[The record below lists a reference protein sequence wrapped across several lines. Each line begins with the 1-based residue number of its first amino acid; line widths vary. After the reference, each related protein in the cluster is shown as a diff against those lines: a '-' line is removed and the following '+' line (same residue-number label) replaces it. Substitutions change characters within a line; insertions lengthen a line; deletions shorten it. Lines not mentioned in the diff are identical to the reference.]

1 VLNPW
6 IIAVVRGAA
15 RWPAAVIVVTLLA
28 TFAAIAYTIANFAIN
43 TDSSA
48 LLSPELPWR
57 QREAR
62 LEKVFPGRS
71 DVTVVVIDAVTPELA
86 ERAAAQLAE
95 RLAAKPA
102 LFKSVR
108 RPDGGPFFER
118 NSFLYL
124 ETEELRQ
131 TLEQL
136 VAAQPLLGTI
146 ALDPSARGLFEAL
159 SLALEGV
166 RRGEAAPEAMTPVLT
181 ALAATVEAVL
191 AGRFTAFSLQSL
203 LLGPDAAGARALRRF
218 VLVQPVLDYTALMPG
233 AVADDAIRTE
243 ARTLG
248 FDAAHGVRVRLTG
261 DIPLADEELQTLAD
275 DADLNATMTAL
286 SLIVLL
292 WLAVRSSRIVAA
304 ILLTLA
310 AGLVLTAATGLVA
323 FGAFNMISMAFAVLF
338 VGLGVD
344 FGIQFAASYRAHL
357 DRETAATVALTRAA
371 RQIGRPLAL
380 AAASTALGFLAFLP
394 TEYRGLSELGAIAG
408 TGMLIAFALTVTLLP
423 ALLRVI
429 GGAVTARRMSYAG
442 FGRADAFLQRHRR
455 KLLAIIAIVTV
466 AAAATAPRARF
477 DFNPLHLRSPE
488 TESVSTLL
496 ELMQNVDTNP
506 NTISVLTRS
515 LADAQALA
523 QKLDAL
529 PEVARTLTLAS
540 FVPENQ
546 QEKLAL
552 IADAALLLDPTL
564 NPGST
569 VPPPDD
575 ATLAAAMRRT
585 AQDLEV
591 LARSGPSADVAG
603 RLQRGLLALANGP
616 AAKRA
621 EFEKAAVPPLNV
633 TLHQIRAALTAAP
646 VTVSTIAPAL
656 AQDWVGT
663 DGSFRVEAH
672 PRGNVD
678 DTENLGHFV
687 DAVATVAPDATGPA
701 VSIREASRTIIRAF
715 FVAGFW
721 AWLAITCLLAFV
733 LRRLRDVV
741 VTLAPL
747 VLAGLATLALCGLL
761 NIPLN
766 FENIIALP
774 LLLGV
779 GVAFDIYFVMAWRAG
794 AAGLLQSTIARSVIF
809 SALTTCVAFGSLW
822 LSHHPGTASMGKLL
836 IISLLC
842 TIVTTLLVL
851 PVLLGPPRPRHLA

>member
-1 VLNPW
+1 MNRW

-15 RWPAAVIVVTLLA
+15 RWPARIIVVTLLA
-28 TFAAIAYTIANFAIN
+28 IGAATAYTIANFAMN

-57 QREAR
+57 QREMR

-71 DVTVVVIDAVTPELA
+71 DVTLVVIDAVTPELA
-86 ERAAAQLAE
+86 ELAAAQLNE
-95 RLAAKPA
+95 RLAAKPQ
-102 LFKSVR
+102 LFRSVR

-118 NSFLYL
+118 HGFLYL
-124 ETEELRQ
+124 ETAELRQ
-131 TLEQL
+131 ALEQL
-136 VAAQPLLGTI
+136 IAAQPLLGTI

-166 RRGEAAPEAMTPVLT
+166 RRGEAAPDAMAPVL
-181 ALAATVEAVL
+181 AAVDTTVEGVL
-191 AGRFTAFSLQSL
+191 AGRFAPFSLQSL
-203 LLGPDAAGARALRRF
+203 LGREAAAGRGLRRF

-233 AVADDAIRTE
+233 AAAADAIRAE
-243 ARTLG
+243 ARSLG
-248 FDAAHGVRVRLTG
+248 LDADHGVRIRLTG

-275 DADLNATMTAL
+275 DAELNATMTAL
-286 SLIVLL
+286 SLIGLL
-292 WLAVRSSRIVAA
+292 WLAVRSLRIVAA

-310 AGLVLTAATGLVA
+310 AGLVLTAATGLIA

-344 FGIQFAASYRAHL
+344 FGIQFAVSYRAHL
-357 DRETAATVALTRAA
+357 DPETPATVALARAA

-408 TGMLIAFALTVTLLP
+408 TGMLIAFSLTITFLP

-429 GGAVTARRMSYAG
+429 GSTAAARPMAYAT
-442 FGRADAFLQRHRR
+442 FARADAFLQRHRR
-455 KLLAIIAIVTV
+455 KLLVVIAIIAV

-477 DFNPLHLRSPE
+477 DFNPLHLRSSQ

-496 ELMQNVDTNP
+496 ELMQDLDTNP

-529 PEVARTLTLAS
+529 PEVARTLTVAS
-540 FVPENQ
+540 FVPEHQ

-552 IADAALLLDPTL
+552 ISDAALLLEPTL
-564 NPGST
+564 KPGAT
-569 VPPPDD
+569 LPPPDD
-575 ATLAAAMRRT
+575 ATLAAAMRRI

-591 LARSGPSADVAG
+591 LVRPGALAEVAR
-603 RLQRGLLALANGP
+603 RLQRGLVSLADGA

-621 EFEKAAVPPLNV
+621 EFEKAVVPPLIL
-633 TLHQIRAALTAAP
+633 TLHQVSAALTAGP
-646 VTVSTIAPAL
+646 VTVKTLPPAV
-656 AQDWVGT
+656 AQDWIGT

-672 PRGNVD
+672 PRGDVN
-678 DTENLGHFV
+678 DTENLRRFV
-687 DAVATVAPDATGPA
+687 DSVAAVAPDAAGPA
-701 VSIREASRTIIRAF
+701 VSIREASRTIVRSF

-721 AWLAITCLLAFV
+721 AWLAITLLLAAV
-733 LRRLRDVV
+733 LRRFRDVI

-761 NIPLN
+761 DIALN

-822 LSHHPGTASMGKLL
+822 LSHHPGTASMGELL

-851 PVLLGPPRPRHLA
+851 PVLLGPPRSRHLT